1 MGCGVEVEWLILVS
15 LSFIH
20 GGCQKF
26 GWESGS
32 AFLPPSMEGDLGTF
46 GGPEKRVVEVPLQ
59 PLAWVGLVAIYCR
72 HLLTRQRISLATV
85 ELVRGVS

>member
-1 MGCGVEVEWLILVS
+1 MSGLFLSPFPSYMVVAKS
-15 LSFIH
+15 L
-20 GGCQKF
+20 GGE
-26 GWESGS
+26 WESGS
-32 AFLPPSMEGDLGTF
+32 AFLAPSMEGELGTF
-46 GGPEKRVVEVPLQ
+46 EGPEKRVVEVPLQ

>member
-1 MGCGVEVEWLILVS
+1 MSGLFLSPFPSYMVVAKS
-15 LSFIH
+15 L
-20 GGCQKF
+20 GG

>member
-1 MGCGVEVEWLILVS
+1 MSGLFLSPFPSYMVVAKS
-15 LSFIH
+15 L
-20 GGCQKF
+20 GGE
-26 GWESGS
+26 WESGS
-32 AFLPPSMEGDLGTF
+32 AFLPPSMEGELGTF
-46 GGPEKRVVEVPLQ
+46 EGPEKRVVEVPLQ